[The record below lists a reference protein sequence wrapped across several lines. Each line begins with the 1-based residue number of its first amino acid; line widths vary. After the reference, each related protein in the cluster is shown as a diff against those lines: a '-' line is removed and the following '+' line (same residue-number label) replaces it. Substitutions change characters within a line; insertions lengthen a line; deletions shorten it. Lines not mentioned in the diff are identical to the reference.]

1 MSPDFIFCIC
11 LKGNMRKMCN
21 FVRRINYFFAM
32 NRKISACLLSALL
45 LSADA
50 FPLGYLYAGG
60 DFVEQTTVM
69 ESQWKGKRV
78 AFLGDSITDKKR
90 IGTTKC
96 YWEYLA
102 EMLGLQ
108 PFVYA
113 INGNR
118 MDGILR
124 QANRLLEER
133 GDSIDAIIIFAGT
146 NDYNA
151 GIPGGEWYKEG
162 EKEAQV
168 AGPSMELRK
177 HREPVMS
184 DSTFKGRINLVMDF
198 LKTNYPDK
206 QVIMLTPLHRGK
218 ARFSDRNVQ
227 PEEAFPNKN
236 GVYVDTYVQAVK
248 EAANVW
254 AVPVIDLNGISGLYP
269 LNDSHTR
276 YFHDGETDRLHPNA
290 EGHYRMAK
298 ALMYQLLAYP
308 ASFD

>member
-1 MSPDFIFCIC
+1 
-11 LKGNMRKMCN
+11 
-21 FVRRINYFFAM
+21 
-32 NRKISACLLSALL
+32 
-45 LSADA
+45 
-50 FPLGYLYAGG
+50 
-60 DFVEQTTVM
+60 
-69 ESQWKGKRV
+69 
-78 AFLGDSITDKKR
+78 
-90 IGTTKC
+90 
-96 YWEYLA
+96 
-102 EMLGLQ
+102 MLGLQ

-151 GIPGGEWYKEG
+151 GIPVGEWYKEG

-177 HREPVMS
+177 HREPVMN

-269 LNDSHTR
+269 LNDSHPR